1 MTAAEAVK
9 HRWVKR
15 KPQYHPTN
23 KPSQVLGFK
32 AIPLETVS
40 DYNPVQIHE
49 HNQINR
55 HIYNNNLL
63 MLFITDDRIRHN
75 KRKS

>member
-49 HNQINR
+49 NNQIN
-55 HIYNNNLL
+55 INNLL